1 MPPLVLVW
9 LFLALLLLA
18 ALRVI
23 AASRWRMMLRAHLLL
38 MMHLLIHPVLI
49 HPVLIHRML
58 IRPMLVRCML
68 VHCMLPSVFSHVV
81 GVRFCLVSTDLLLV
95 AVNIFSLLR
104 VPLVVTRMFVP
115 MFFASH
121 SCSLALMFSGRV
133 SSFVFTFSRSGCPSG
148 CNAVGL
154 IK

>member
-1 MPPLVLVW
+1 MMLR
-9 LFLALLLLA
+9 AHLLG
-18 ALRVI
+18 
-23 AASRWRMMLRAHLLL
+23 MMLRAHLLL

-49 HPVLIHRML
+49 HPVLIHPVLIHRML
-58 IRPMLVRCML
+58 IRPMLVRCMLVRCML

-121 SCSLALMFSGRV
+121 SCSLGLMFSGRV

-154 IK
+154 IE

>member
-1 MPPLVLVW
+1 MMLR
-9 LFLALLLLA
+9 AHLLG
-18 ALRVI
+18 
-23 AASRWRMMLRAHLLL
+23 MMLRAHLLL

-49 HPVLIHRML
+49 HPVLIHPML
-58 IRPMLVRCML
+58 IHPVLVRCML

-81 GVRFCLVSTDLLLV
+81 GVRFCLASTDLLLV

-104 VPLVVTRMFVP
+104 VPLVVARMFVP

-121 SCSLALMFSGRV
+121 SCSLGLMFSGRV
-133 SSFVFTFSRSGCPSG
+133 SSFVFTFSRSGCACGS
-148 CNAVGL
+148 NALCACGMPVSL